1 MNLKLV
7 CHIILVSFIAT
18 NIAISAESK
27 TKKDNLKNK
36 TNEDF
41 MSQEYDEFLNPKWID
56 IFENKLTTNYPRLNI
71 QELSDAYKIEIELP
85 GIKKE
90 DVNLKLKD
98 DYLII
103 SGDKYVMK
111 EEEKSKYR
119 RIERRSGSFYRAV
132 SVPRDADKENVSAK
146 LENGILTIHLNRLK
160 GQLPTTEKTIVI
172 K

>member
-7 CHIILVSFIAT
+7 YHIIMISLIAT
-18 NIAISAESK
+18 NTAISAELK
-27 TKKDNLKNK
+27 TKKDNFKNK
-36 TNEDF
+36 INEDF

-56 IFENKLTTNYPRLNI
+56 IFESKLTTNYPRLNI
-71 QELSDAYKIEIELP
+71 QELSDEYKIEIELP

-103 SGDKYVMK
+103 SGNKYVMK
-111 EEEKSKYR
+111 EEEKNKYR
-119 RIERRSGSFYRAV
+119 RIERRSGAFYRAI
-132 SVPRDADKENVSAK
+132 SVPRDADKDRVSAK
-146 LENGILTIHLNRLK
+146 LENGILTINLNRLK
-160 GQLPTTEKTIVI
+160 GQLPTNEKTIVI